1 MNDNRQITW
10 NDITLRQLQQMEALE
25 QMGLTPEELAVE
37 RMKIIFEEDVE
48 QLSIPEFIQKASM
61 TEILN
66 NPIPK
71 VKVKAIY
78 NINGTE
84 YEAMLNPFQ
93 FSFGQYI
100 DFKNMNGREGAE
112 KLLSLVLIPKGHKYN
127 DGYDLAKVQE
137 DILSLPVTDVNA
149 IGGFFFRLT
158 NRYARL
164 IRYYLNKWIK
174 RNKGLTTEEKAT
186 ISRSLLRYMDLCYTL
201 SPSSELAD

>member
-10 NDITLRQLQQMEALE
+10 NDITLRQLQQMEELE

-61 TEILN
+61 TETLN

-84 YEAMLNPFQ
+84 YEAMLNPFSMCMGQ
-93 FSFGQYI
+93 FI
-100 DFKNMNGREGAE
+100 DFKALTGKEGAE
-112 KLLSLVLIPKGHKYN
+112 NMLALFMIPKGHKYN
-127 DGYDLAKVQE
+127 DGYDMEKVKA

-149 IGGFFFRLT
+149 IGGFFFRLM
-158 NRYARL
+158 RKYARIIQVSL
-164 IRYYLNKWIK
+164 DRYIK
-174 RNKGLTTEEKAT
+174 KRKTMDKEEKK
-186 ISRSLLRYMDLCYTL
+186 RLRKELQALMNYYCTL
-201 SPSSELAD
+201 